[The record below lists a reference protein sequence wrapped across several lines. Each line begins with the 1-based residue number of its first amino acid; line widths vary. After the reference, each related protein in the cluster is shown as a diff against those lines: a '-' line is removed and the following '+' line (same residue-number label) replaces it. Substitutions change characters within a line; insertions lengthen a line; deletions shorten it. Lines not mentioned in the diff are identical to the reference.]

1 MKNIQS
7 FVVLSTLMIATFSP
21 LLRASD
27 RQFQQ
32 AVVVSSEKHE
42 RITSV
47 RRPKETDAPP
57 PGTEFSYDIS
67 MRVGCTVYVG
77 RYRSELDFVPDSFAA
92 NKTVDIS
99 PGKHLVYA
107 KIQGRPDVKM
117 TLVRTEPATGDSCG
131 TK

>member
-1 MKNIQS
+1 MKNRLG
-7 FVVLSTLMIATFSP
+7 FVMFSTLVIVAISP

-57 PGTEFSYDIS
+57 PSTEFSYDIS

-99 PGKHLVYA
+99 PGEA
-107 KIQGRPDVKM
+107 SCIRENS
-117 TLVRTEPATGDSCG
+117 RTP
-131 TK
+131 